1 MRTKALAR
9 LIYAHVPGT
18 AAARFAIK
26 DLISPYTSKAEYDGV
41 SHLSVGDGLIVDVGA
56 NRGQSIDAFKRLA
69 PGAKIIA
76 FEPDPRQSAR
86 LKARQNQAVKTFD
99 CALAADSGATT
110 FYVPTYGRWDCDG
123 RSAMSRDTATDWLK
137 DPGQMF
143 SFDERKLR
151 VKEHDVEI
159 KTLDSFNLAPALI
172 KLHAQGA
179 EPEILKG
186 AMATIR
192 RHSPALMCA
201 FAAGQVTDMLADV
214 GYRPYTYDDGQFVE
228 GVAHPH
234 ITFTWFFRD
243 QTAPVPPLIKGP
255 EVLVG
260 VAAK

>member
-26 DLISPYTSKAEYDGV
+26 DLLSAYRSKAEYDGV

-56 NRGQSIDAFKRLA
+56 NRGQSIAAFKRLA

-76 FEPDPRQSAR
+76 FEPDPRQSKR
-86 LKARQNQAVKTFD
+86 LAARQNQAVKTFN
-99 CALAADSGATT
+99 CALAADTGTAT

-123 RSAMSRDTATDWLK
+123 RSAMCRDAATDWLK

-143 SFDERKLR
+143 AFDERKLR
-151 VKEHDVEI
+151 VQEHSVEI
-159 KTLDSFNLAPALI
+159 KTLDSFNLAPTLI

-186 AMATIR
+186 AISTIR
-192 RHSPALMCA
+192 EHSPALMCA
-201 FAAGQVTDMLADV
+201 FAAGQVTDILADLS
-214 GYRPYTYDDGQFVE
+214 YLPYTYVKGQFVE
-228 GVAHPH
+228 GVADLAV
-234 ITFTWFFRD
+234 TFTWFFRGAGSIRT
-243 QTAPVPPLIKGP
+243 QKRAPAPN
-255 EVLVG
+255 
-260 VAAK
+260 